1 MQCGWDYSA
10 RLANLAT
17 DDLSPTNKIGYRLT
31 AVAGTAPTAASW
43 IRGALRG
50 NGDGTLTLLWYG
62 GDDFDFTLQVVAIDA
77 AGNESAPQTVRIS
90 NGAGGCRVGGRH
102 PRDGF
107 VPLVVV
113 LALATAAAR
122 RARRRLIPVRSH
134 SADSA

>member
-50 NGDGTLTLLWYG
+50 NGDGTLTLRWNENDGGNG
-62 GDDFDFTLQVVAIDA
+62 GDFYFTLQLVAIDA
-77 AGNESAPQTVRIS
+77 AGNESAPQTVKVY
-90 NGAGGCRVGGRH
+90 GADGCRVGGQHARG
-102 PRDGF
+102 GF
-107 VPLVVV
+107 TPLVVV
-113 LALATAAAR
+113 LAVLSAAAR
-122 RARRRLIPVRSH
+122 RPRQRPR
-134 SADSA
+134 